1 MRILFSKM
9 DAFVGKVIK
18 GPFAKGTKSEH
29 EAVYLDTGKRS
40 YVLRRQGGN
49 PFQDPQLEKLV
60 GKKVRCEGELSGY
73 TLIMANCQVLKDLP

>member
-1 MRILFSKM
+1 M
-9 DAFVGKVIK
+9 DAFIGIVMK

-29 EAVYLDTGKRS
+29 EAVYLETGQGT

-73 TLIMANCQVLKDLP
+73 TLIMANYRILNESS